1 MFGVGLAELA
11 LIAFVAIVA
20 FGPDRLPVLA
30 KQAGIMLR
38 KAKAMANSARDEIRE
53 ELGPD
58 YADLELRDL
67 DPRNIVR
74 RHIIEAMEDED
85 KRPAAAA
92 RPRRGPA
99 SAVRRRRDLSRPA
112 TQSRLCTA
120 LTAS

>member
-30 KQAGIMLR
+30 KQAGVMLR
-38 KAKAMANSARDEIRE
+38 KAKSMANSARDEIRD

-67 DPRNIVR
+67 DPRSIVR

-85 KRPAAAA
+85 KRVAAEPALADGE
-92 RPRRGPA
+92 RPPYD
-99 SAVRRRRDLSRPA
+99 VDA
-112 TQSRLCTA
+112 T
-120 LTAS
+120 